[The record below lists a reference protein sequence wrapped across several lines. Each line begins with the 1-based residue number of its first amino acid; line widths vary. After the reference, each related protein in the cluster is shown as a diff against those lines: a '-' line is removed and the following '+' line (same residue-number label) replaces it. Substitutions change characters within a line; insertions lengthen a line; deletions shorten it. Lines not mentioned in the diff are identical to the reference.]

1 MTSRS
6 TLPGGFGVNSG
17 VNSGVSFWE
26 QDAMLDADF
35 IVVGG
40 GIIGLQTALELRQRE
55 ARASIVVLERGLLPS
70 GASSR
75 NAGFACF
82 GSLTEIL
89 ADIDEWGQDAAL
101 ALVERRWRGL
111 NRLRQRLDDA
121 ALGFECFG
129 GSELLLEKHLPAL
142 SQLDSLNAMMRD
154 LFGQPVFA
162 LDADGLHRSAFG
174 PQVRAMVRNP
184 LEAQIHSGRAMRSLA
199 KLAAQ
204 QGVEIHTGADV
215 VSLEDAG
222 GNVQVRVG
230 GAQPLTFRAARV
242 ALCTSGAT
250 ATLLPDCGI
259 VPGRGQVMVTT
270 PIPGLRWRGTF
281 HIDEGFYYFRN
292 VGERVL
298 LGGGRNLDFDTEQTG
313 DMALSN
319 KIQGALEAL
328 LRETILPG
336 RQFAIEHRWAG
347 IMGFTDQ
354 GMPSVR
360 MASERVAIGFGCNG
374 MGVALSADIAAET
387 AALLS
392 GK

>member
-1 MTSRS
+1 
-6 TLPGGFGVNSG
+6 LPDASGVNSG
-17 VNSGVSFWE
+17 ASSGVSFWE
-26 QDAMLDADF
+26 QDAMLNADF
-35 IVVGG
+35 IVIGG

-55 ARASIVVLERGLLPS
+55 PHASIVVLERGLLPS

-89 ADIDEWGQDAAL
+89 ADIEELGQEAAL

-111 NRLRQRLDDA
+111 NRLRRRLDNA

-142 SQLDSLNAMMRD
+142 QQLDSLNAMLRD
-154 LFGQPVFA
+154 LFGQAVFA
-162 LDADGLHRSAFG
+162 LDADVLGRCAFD
-174 PQVRAMVRNP
+174 PQVKAMVTNP
-184 LEAQIHSGRAMRSLA
+184 FEAQIHSGRAMRSLA
-199 KLAAQ
+199 RLAAQ
-204 QGVEIHTGADV
+204 QGVEIHTGAEV
-215 VSLEDAG
+215 VGLEDAG
-222 GNVQVRVG
+222 GCVQVRVG
-230 GAQPLTFRAARV
+230 GPQPLTFRAARV

-270 PIPGLRWRGTF
+270 PIPGLPWRGTF
-281 HIDEGFYYFRN
+281 HMDEGFYYFRN

-298 LGGGRNLDFDTEQTG
+298 LGGGRNLDFDAEQTS
-313 DMALSN
+313 DMALSH
-319 KIQGALEAL
+319 KIQAALEAL

-336 RQFAIEHRWAG
+336 RQFEIEHRWAG
-347 IMGFTDQ
+347 IMGFTAQ

-360 MASERVAIGFGCNG
+360 MASDRVAIGFGCNG

-387 AALLS
+387 AALLV
-392 GK
+392 